1 MFFRASHENQSH
13 FETNVER
20 LTFND
25 QLTVYFMAKKKEIK
39 RIVKLQITAG
49 SATPAPPIG
58 TAL

>member
-1 MFFRASHENQSH
+1 
-13 FETNVER
+13 
-20 LTFND
+20 
-25 QLTVYFMAKKKEIK
+25 MAKKKEIK